1 MTNIIQL
8 LIVDDR
14 DIIRD
19 SFKLFFTE
27 SSGINVAGE
36 ASDGIEAL
44 KLIKENNYDVVLMD
58 LLMPNVSGIDA
69 TKNIKKIKPS
79 TKILANSFAINSFQV
94 RDLIAVGASGFIL
107 KDENKSV
114 YIDAIKTI
122 YNGGSY
128 FSDEISKKVNE
139 KVLACLK

>member
-94 RDLIAVGASGFIL
+94 RDLIAAGASGFIL
-107 KDENKSV
+107 KDENKNV

-122 YNGGSY
+122 YNDGSY